1 MTDTALFLSPALVRL
16 IRCLSGGT
24 AVAFE
29 ILSPDLAPL
38 LPPSDDVTAAMLR
51 QSIVIGQDDAVRT
64 MLAGATDRESK
75 QRIRTPSLL
84 IDLRPIRDG
93 LRTVALLAAA
103 TQAGSD
109 TARAERH
116 MDQAGDAIQQL
127 LEGNVRAARAGSAHE
142 RRNAGWLRLLGHLPG
157 LADEAELLDFFLQAL
172 AVWHDLD
179 TRVYVHDVARRF
191 VLAARLPGDRAE
203 APDELPAELG
213 ERARPARISS
223 VAELE
228 RLGWFG
234 PPHELTLVPLGPAN
248 EATHIVAVRGVVD
261 AELEVAILSGCR
273 ILGVCLDAALAR
285 DERRIQD
292 RFSGRLREVGG
303 TASPG
308 LATLAQQ
315 LMDDLARWVGAE
327 HAVFSAGELALQG
340 RASTV
345 AGAPGHPAG
354 RFLVPLNLPGAP
366 RAVEFSTASAVPF
379 TNRHVRLAT
388 AGTRL
393 LEIWLL
399 GLNQAI
405 QVLERDRQ
413 ARMTGT
419 ERGRD
424 AL

>member
-1 MTDTALFLSPALVRL
+1 MTDTALSLSPALVRL

-29 ILSPDLAPL
+29 ILSPELASL
-38 LPPSDDVTAAMLR
+38 LPPSDDATAAMLR
-51 QSIVIGQDDAVRT
+51 QSIVIGQDDAVQT
-64 MLAGATDRESK
+64 VLAGATDRESK

-93 LRTVALLAAA
+93 LRTVALLAAG
-103 TQAGSD
+103 TPAGSD

-127 LEGNVRAARAGSAHE
+127 LEGNVQAARAGSTHN

-179 TRVYVHDVARRF
+179 TRVYARDVSRRF
-191 VLAARLPGDRAE
+191 VLTARLPGDHAE
-203 APDELPAELG
+203 APHELPAELA

-248 EATHIVAVRGVVD
+248 EATHILAVRGVVD

-273 ILGVCLDAALAR
+273 ILDVCLDATLAR

-292 RFSGRLREVGG
+292 RFSARLRDVGG
-303 TASPG
+303 PASPG

-315 LMDDLARWVGAE
+315 LVDDLARWVGAE
-327 HAVFSAGELALQG
+327 HAVFSAGEPGSQG
-340 RASTV
+340 RAYTG
-345 AGAPGHPAG
+345 AGASINAAG
-354 RFLVPLNLPGAP
+354 RFLVALNLPGAP
-366 RAVEFSTASAVPF
+366 RAVEFSTTSAAPF
-379 TNRHVRLAT
+379 TSRHVRLAT

-413 ARMTGT
+413 ARVTGT